1 MRKKTVLSAL
11 AVAVSALL
19 ADSLLAPATAP
30 TVVAATQ
37 PQAQLVH
44 TATNP
49 LIATLPVRQALGEP
63 QGELFAAPPPPKP
76 KRVAVVA
83 APQPPAPPPMP
94 YRIAG
99 LLEFDGKVSVV
110 LAREHKLYTV
120 QTGDTLDGGYRVEL
134 AEPGNVT
141 LVYEALEVRQVVA
154 GSASAP
160 AAARAAPRSTARYAE
175 VSLRQPRT
183 AQ

>member
-37 PQAQLVH
+37 PQPQLVH

-49 LIATLPVRQALGEP
+49 LIATLPVRQALGAP
-63 QGELFAAPPPPKP
+63 QGELFASAQPPK
-76 KRVAVVA
+76 KLRRIAAA
-83 APQPPAPPPMP
+83 APAEPPAPPPMP

-99 LLEFDGKVSVV
+99 SLAYDGEVSVV
-110 LAREHKLYTV
+110 LARGDRLFPV
-120 QTGDTLDGGYRVEL
+120 QNGDALDGGYRV
-134 AEPGNVT
+134 ASVEPDNVT
-141 LVYEALEVRQVVA
+141 LVYEPLGITQQVA
-154 GSASAP
+154 ASSGLPPSASRP
-160 AAARAAPRSTARYAE
+160 AVRSASRYA
-175 VSLRQPRT
+175 SARLR
-183 AQ
+183 